1 MADRLS
7 QKVGGPG
14 SGPASDRHSTDAGS
28 EEGGLGRIYV
38 CEVIYLK
45 VKIIILKVRI
55 FFLYRSKLAPD
66 VFKAQD
72 FGTEC
77 SGIKCLIDP
86 SGQ

>member
-45 VKIIILKVRI
+45 VKIKILKVRI
-55 FFLYRSKLAPD
+55 FF
-66 VFKAQD
+66 
-72 FGTEC
+72 
-77 SGIKCLIDP
+77 
-86 SGQ
+86 